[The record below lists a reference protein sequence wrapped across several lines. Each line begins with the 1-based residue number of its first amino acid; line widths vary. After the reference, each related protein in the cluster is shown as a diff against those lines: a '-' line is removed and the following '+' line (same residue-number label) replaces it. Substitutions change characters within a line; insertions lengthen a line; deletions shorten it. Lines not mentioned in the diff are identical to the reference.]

1 MLMLDI
7 KDIVV
12 SLMSKPLIS
21 HDDDIVNMAFY
32 LALQYNF
39 QGETIGE
46 RFSRSLSG
54 GGDGE
59 GKI

>member
-1 MLMLDI
+1 
-7 KDIVV
+7 
-12 SLMSKPLIS
+12 MSKPLIS